1 MVWNARRKK
10 NLLAFFL
17 IMTHTLTQISKMAP
31 ANFVGAGKPLCSLFM
46 VYCVLQHVISPGAIT
61 KLNLY
66 LSFHLD
72 YTVTLYRTSIPGTSS
87 ISLQR
92 NPSGLRQHETT
103 SGKHNQHGK
112 RLYHTHGWAITL
124 IVSYYKNFMFPSHV

>member
-10 NLLAFFL
+10 TLLAFFL

-61 KLNLY
+61 RLNLY
-66 LSFHLD
+66 LSFYLD
-72 YTVTLYRTSIPGTSS
+72 YTVTLYQTSIPGTSS

-112 RLYHTHGWAITL
+112 RYYHTLGWAITL
-124 IVSYYKNFMFPSHV
+124 IVSYYENYRFP